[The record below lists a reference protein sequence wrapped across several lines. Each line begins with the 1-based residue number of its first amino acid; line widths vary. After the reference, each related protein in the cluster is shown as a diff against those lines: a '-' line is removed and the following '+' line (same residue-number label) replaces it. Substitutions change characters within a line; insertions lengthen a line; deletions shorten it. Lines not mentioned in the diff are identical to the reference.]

1 MSDSG
6 ATPTGDEHHR
16 LGDESFMSAADLR
29 GYMDKVAMA
38 KMNEAVEAMDRAR
51 HAKDELAKTLSQ
63 PLDLTPKK
71 LEEITES
78 LLIKLRAA
86 AERGETE
93 IMVMRFPN
101 TLCSDHGRAVNNA
114 EASWPNALALSEKAR
129 DPCPTAV
136 VPAWVAWASSPM
148 AVDAAPLAAPPHCR
162 AVAVSWQLMSSAAAG
177 RIIKTAQSAV
187 AADPYVVESR
197 RRICNSRIRRV
208 TRPAAHTQNRRSMVN
223 AALTFRYIHIAARA
237 AGNARASGAVS
248 PAMRFASRR
257 CCPSRCK
264 ARKQNSP
271 QSRLTGNRRAIPLG

>member
-114 EASWPNALALSEKAR
+114 ETSWP
-129 DPCPTAV
+129 DT
-136 VPAWVAWASSPM
+136 
-148 AVDAAPLAAPPHCR
+148 
-162 AVAVSWQLMSSAAAG
+162 
-177 RIIKTAQSAV
+177 
-187 AADPYVVESR
+187 
-197 RRICNSRIRRV
+197 
-208 TRPAAHTQNRRSMVN
+208 
-223 AALTFRYIHIAARA
+223 
-237 AGNARASGAVS
+237 
-248 PAMRFASRR
+248 
-257 CCPSRCK
+257 
-264 ARKQNSP
+264 
-271 QSRLTGNRRAIPLG
+271 LTGRPRQAYELWRDRLRGSGYGLSALIVEWPNGMPGDVGMFLTWGKK